1 MDYLA
6 EQVGEAHLD
15 ENGTGGSIK
24 ITVEDVDG
32 DLPPRPSSAAVLAR
46 VLESRA
52 YLDLTGK
59 VFVEPL
65 AIKTKHGG
73 AADVFEGRI
82 IENGE
87 KVAVKRLRLNIGGSE
102 KVAKVCCT

>member
-73 AADVFEGRI
+73 VCG
-82 IENGE
+82 
-87 KVAVKRLRLNIGGSE
+87 RLRRAYYRERGEGGCETTSS
-102 KVAKVCCT
+102 KYWR